1 MNEALWARLQR
12 SETALDGV
20 TSDAEDAVLQL
31 QAALQQAAQRQA
43 AQRQAQGQHEQ
54 EVGGEEGRPLGGGGG
69 GLGGERGSA
78 VAGSLA
84 SNAAWSRSLRHLA
97 PVWHLQVGR
106 EGGRQEVSE
115 WSCQLGSTG
124 GLLAEDMC
132 GQLVYRG
139 HLKVAC
145 P

>member
-54 EVGGEEGRPLGGGGG
+54 EVGGEEGRPLGGGGRR
-69 GLGGERGSA
+69 L
-78 VAGSLA
+78 
-84 SNAAWSRSLRHLA
+84 W
-97 PVWHLQVGR
+97 GR
-106 EGGRQEVSE
+106 EGIGGC
-115 WSCQLGSTG
+115 WQLSKQCSVESIAKAPGTSVASTG
-124 GLLAEDMC
+124 GEGGREAG
-132 GQLVYRG
+132 GQ
-139 HLKVAC
+139 
-145 P
+145 